1 MNCGGCAK
9 AVTRALHA
17 VDAEAKVEVDLKGGI
32 VAVTGTPGIGAER
45 SSMPSAPPDTG
56 PSPCLSQLEGAR
68 PKPYGGSIIHLA
80 GSTVPPLSD

>member
-45 SSMPSAPPDTG
+45 FIDAVRAAG
-56 PSPCLSQLEGAR
+56 YGAE
-68 PKPYGGSIIHLA
+68 
-80 GSTVPPLSD
+80 PLSLAA